1 MYGFFERNTSVPL
14 SSTGGQEQIQPKLG
28 LLKLGHQ
35 PHAYR

>member
-1 MYGFFERNTSVPL
+1 MYGFSGQNTSVPL
-14 SSTGGQEQIQPKLG
+14 GFTGGQAQSEPRLG